1 MTSAVILPAGKQV
14 QSSLE
19 IGLAQFVCVCV
30 RVYASVCE
38 CVRVCA
44 LRSAVEWGSK
54 GDGEKGA
61 GMREKGRDCILS
73 FAVLAS
79 LSPLFHS
86 SHSTCK
92 ECSLYA
98 SWILTVSLGKG
109 VFFFLTHILSC
120 TDPMWDTWGLYYI
133 SEFLISKRS
142 WPFLY
147 HRKVWEFVLCPSIFD
162 PQSPVCLTSIVSVYD
177 VWTQLIVLSPGPLD
191 EVDSGHIQGVQNY

>member
-1 MTSAVILPAGKQV
+1 MR
-14 QSSLE
+14 
-19 IGLAQFVCVCV
+19 V
-30 RVYASVCE
+30 R
-38 CVRVCA
+38 A

-109 VFFFLTHILSC
+109 FFFFNTHIK
-120 TDPMWDTWGLYYI
+120 LYWPYVGHMGFVLHIWVFDQQKIVTFFI
-133 SEFLISKRS
+133 SQKGVGTCL
-142 WPFLY
+142 
-147 HRKVWEFVLCPSIFD
+147 VWEFVLCPSIFD

>member
-1 MTSAVILPAGKQV
+1 MEKNDLCCHPAGWKTG
-14 QSSLE
+14 SIEPWNWL
-19 IGLAQFVCVCV
+19 G
-30 RVYASVCE
+30 SVCL
-38 CVRVCA
+38 CLCASVCA

-109 VFFFLTHILSC
+109 FFFFNTHIKLYWPYVGHMGFVLHIWVFDQQKIVTFFISQKGVGTC
-120 TDPMWDTWGLYYI
+120 LVWG
-133 SEFLISKRS
+133 
-142 WPFLY
+142 
-147 HRKVWEFVLCPSIFD
+147 FVLCPSIFD
-162 PQSPVCLTSIVSVYD
+162 
-177 VWTQLIVLSPGPLD
+177 
-191 EVDSGHIQGVQNY
+191 